1 MPEKSSSMA
10 LHLVPLRQIVSQ
22 IGSWLFWPSCLT
34 SNLSGSTC
42 FSPLQCW
49 GQSPPPTM
57 FNPFY
62 VFFEHRLWEF
72 ELRTSYLHSEHSSP
86 LNYLPNPSLGPLE
99 GMVGYLRT
107 YGNLNPTNNC
117 FCRTKGFNILL
128 TDITGNLVYSV
139 TFKSAAYP
147 KTSYL
152 LNKCSFSS
160 ETDL

>member
-10 LHLVPLRQIVSQ
+10 LHFVPLRQIVSQ
-22 IGSWLFWPSCLT
+22 IGSYFDQVAWLVISQDPPASLLSNVGVNLPHQPCLT
-34 SNLSGSTC
+34 L
-42 FSPLQCW
+42 F
-49 GQSPPPTM
+49 M
-57 FNPFY
+57 F
-62 VFFEHRLWEF
+62 FFKHQLWEF
-72 ELRTSYLHSEHSSP
+72 ELRTSYLQSKHSSP

-107 YGNLNPTNNC
+107 YRNLNPTNNC